1 MTTPISVRT
10 GFIGTHRR
18 RLFLRVPSL
27 LNRRH
32 PLSPFVLS
40 LSKYDRELCLSNPDS
55 IFESI
60 FYHYPSTSFLRQ
72 AQDGAGR
79 TD

>member
-1 MTTPISVRT
+1 M
-10 GFIGTHRR
+10 
-18 RLFLRVPSL
+18 PSL

-40 LSKYDRELCLSNPDS
+40 LSKYERALRLSNPDS
-55 IFESI
+55 FFES
-60 FYHYPSTSFLRQ
+60 FFNPYPSINS
-72 AQDGAGR
+72 GR